1 MFDPPK
7 KWKLT
12 QMLEDVVH
20 KREEKISQNYSTLLN
35 EYRPAFHARTQP
47 VSCGKNDELH
57 IGIALTLS
65 SGKEVYF
72 YLCATSFFLAEGV
85 IMSDSH
91 RLGSVAGPKDQAT
104 AVALVLEAV
113 NFLEGATKKSKD
125 KKNDI

>member
-12 QMLEDVVH
+12 QILEDVIH
-20 KREEKISQNYSTLLN
+20 KREEKISQTYSTLLN
-35 EYRPAFHARTQP
+35 QYRPAFDARTQP
-47 VSCGKNDELH
+47 VTCGKNDELH

-72 YLCATSFFLAEGV
+72 YLCANSFFLAEGV

-91 RLGSVAGPKDQAT
+91 RLGSVAGPKDHAT
-104 AVALVLEAV
+104 AVNLVLEAV
-113 NFLEGATKKSKD
+113 SFLEGATTKPKGKKS
-125 KKNDI
+125 DI

>member
-1 MFDPPK
+1 MFDRPK

-12 QMLEDVVH
+12 QILEDVVH
-20 KREEKISQNYSTLLN
+20 KREEKISQTYSTLLN

-47 VSCGKNDELH
+47 VSCGKSDELH

-72 YLCATSFFLAEGV
+72 YLCGNSFFLAEGV
-85 IMSDSH
+85 ILSDSH

-104 AVALVLEAV
+104 AVNLVLETV
-113 NFLEGATKKSKD
+113 NLLEAAKKQSKGKKS
-125 KKNDI
+125 DI